1 MQYFRKIVGDRIYL
15 SPRGAS
21 DEEIEKFTEWMN
33 DFQVTDYINKS
44 EQIMTAIG
52 EKEWLENTARKNEN
66 KNFNIIDLN
75 SNKLIGTIGLEKF
88 NWTSRNAVLGIFIG
102 DKNYR
107 NNGYGTE
114 AIKLLLEFG
123 FKYLNLHSIR
133 LSLLS
138 VNERAHKCYLKCGF
152 KDAEKSREEIFLN
165 GKYYDKLYMDILEG
179 EFEGDY
185 IRNKNV
191 K

>member
-75 SNKLIGTIGLEKF
+75 SNKLIGTIGLEKC
-88 NWTSRNAVLGIFIG
+88 RNMKLEDVTLDDVDELGSIKIDRRKLSNEKIIYFLTKVKNHYIFKVNG
-102 DKNYR
+102 RLVRMRFSEKGPTADKCLTNM
-107 NNGYGTE
+107 
-114 AIKLLLEFG
+114 LENLY
-123 FKYLNLHSIR
+123 KYNI
-133 LSLLS
+133 
-138 VNERAHKCYLKCGF
+138 
-152 KDAEKSREEIFLN
+152 
-165 GKYYDKLYMDILEG
+165 
-179 EFEGDY
+179 
-185 IRNKNV
+185 
-191 K
+191 